1 MHTHVIHFNNE
12 FTVNV
17 KHLSITVV
25 HVNDQLILTIAVD
38 HVICWYFYNYHIHK
52 HSTFVSDFNNL
63 LGKK

>member
-17 KHLSITVV
+17 KHLSIITVV

-38 HVICWYFYNYHIHK
+38 HVICW
-52 HSTFVSDFNNL
+52 
-63 LGKK
+63 